1 MLCSRPPGRLGG
13 KTKIKS
19 RLTYSKFQNFFI
31 MTKEQQALSAKTIQ
45 EGQKQIN
52 LGTDAQGRDRAE
64 RLNQFAEVNNA
75 GFRGEDAVTL
85 PALSQFHEAVA
96 TRNGQ
101 ATTFAAVNMSTV
113 RNGEQMNIELGVST
127 LMSGNVYP
135 TASTPVFE
143 QNGKTYIALSA
154 GVPRFRKF
162 RTVRIEKNEEGK
174 EYLNNEEPITVIL
187 KAVPCYRTVFGSYD
201 SERGT
206 VEVSG
211 VSNIA
216 CDL

>member
-1 MLCSRPPGRLGG
+1 
-13 KTKIKS
+13 
-19 RLTYSKFQNFFI
+19 

-45 EGQKQIN
+45 EGQKQVN
-52 LGTDAQGRDRAE
+52 LGTDAQGRDRVE
-64 RLNQFAEVNNA
+64 RLNQFAEVDNA
-75 GFRGEDAVTL
+75 GFRGEDTVTL
-85 PALSQFHEAVA
+85 PALSQFHEAIS

-101 ATTFAAVNMSTV
+101 ATPFAAVNIATV
-113 RNGEQMNIELGVST
+113 RNGEQMNIDLGVST

-135 TASTPVFE
+135 VATTPVFE
-143 QNGKTYIALSA
+143 QNGKTYITLSA

-162 RTVRIEKNEEGK
+162 RTVRIEKTEDGK
-174 EYLNNEEPITVIL
+174 DYLNNVEPITVTL
-187 KAVPCYRTVFGSYD
+187 KAVACYRTKFGSYD